1 MAEAQLCGLQD
12 EFTCFLCQGFL
23 TDPVTIPCGHNFCLK
38 CLTNYWDQSQECSCP
53 QCRENFTTRPALRRN
68 TLLNEVI
75 KKLKDKAIT
84 PPPPPSK
91 NYAGPGDVECDFSTG
106 EKFRAVKSCLTCPS
120 SYCQTHL
127 QPLYEGDAL
136 KHHMLVDPDRN
147 LKEKLCEK
155 HQKSLEIF
163 CKTDDL
169 CICMI
174 CVVTG
179 HKNHEMVELESE
191 REDKQKQTLS
201 HIKRRLKE
209 REKTL
214 KETRRAMDEMKMSVK
229 RNVEENKKSFTA
241 LIRCIEEADRKL
253 TERIR
258 EQEKREMEKAE
269 GVMEQL
275 EKEIEEL
282 KRREAEL
289 KELSETK
296 DHLHFLQ
303 KQLKVSLSVI
313 KRRLAEKEKT
323 LKETRRAM
331 DEMKRKAE
339 GVMKQLE
346 KETEELKRKDAELKE
361 LSETKHHLDFL
372 QTFSS
377 HCVLPADGD
386 LVSFTVTTDF
396 SSDGMRKELSG
407 LTKVWR
413 RSASGSGTASVPRV
427 ELKSRIVWGRND
439 LLSLSVEQDGNSSLS
454 LKLLLCLEIIL
465 FSGCSGLS
473 IIVLK
478 KNILMM
484 AEAQLFVSQDE
495 FTCSVCLDT
504 LTDPVSLH
512 CGHSFCLKCL
522 TNYWDQSQVCS
533 CPQCRHTFKLRPELK
548 RNTLL
553 NEVIKKLKK
562 TALSPLPLPS
572 KNYVGPGDVE
582 CDFCTGKKF
591 RAVKSCLTCMASYCQ
606 THLQPHYEVAA
617 LKHHRLVDP
626 DRNLKEKLCEKHQK
640 SLEMFCKTDETC
652 ICMMCGV
659 TEHDGHEKVELEM
672 EREGKWKQL
681 GVTQSEIR
689 RRLEEKEKKLM
700 ETRRTVEEMK
710 LSIERVM
717 GEHKKIFTDLIHC
730 IEEAHKKLTEKIREQ
745 EKREM
750 EKAEGVMEQL
760 KKEIEELK
768 RREAE
773 LKELSETED
782 RLHFLQ
788 VRATLHREFDQTG
801 VCVTC
806 ETSKSR
812 DLRNFCPLTLDIN
825 TAHRELRLS
834 EGNKK
839 VTREE
844 TKAKYPDHPKRFD
857 YWEQVL
863 CKEALTGTR
872 CYWEVEGSGD
882 CVVIGVA
889 YKGLSRKGLGWE
901 CGLGHNNKSWCLLC
915 SHFLYSVCHNN
926 QETAIS
932 APYSPRIGVFLD
944 WPAGS
949 LSFYSVSHTMT
960 LLHRFNTSFTEPL
973 YPGFWFGRNSSVTIC
988 HLTPC
993 DH

>member
-1 MAEAQLCGLQD
+1 
-12 EFTCFLCQGFL
+12 
-23 TDPVTIPCGHNFCLK
+23 
-38 CLTNYWDQSQECSCP
+38 
-53 QCRENFTTRPALRRN
+53 
-68 TLLNEVI
+68 
-75 KKLKDKAIT
+75 
-84 PPPPPSK
+84 
-91 NYAGPGDVECDFSTG
+91 
-106 EKFRAVKSCLTCPS
+106 
-120 SYCQTHL
+120 
-127 QPLYEGDAL
+127 
-136 KHHMLVDPDRN
+136 
-147 LKEKLCEK
+147 
-155 HQKSLEIF
+155 
-163 CKTDDL
+163 
-169 CICMI
+169 
-174 CVVTG
+174 
-179 HKNHEMVELESE
+179 
-191 REDKQKQTLS
+191 
-201 HIKRRLKE
+201 
-209 REKTL
+209 
-214 KETRRAMDEMKMSVK
+214 
-229 RNVEENKKSFTA
+229 
-241 LIRCIEEADRKL
+241 
-253 TERIR
+253 
-258 EQEKREMEKAE
+258 
-269 GVMEQL
+269 
-275 EKEIEEL
+275 
-282 KRREAEL
+282 
-289 KELSETK
+289 
-296 DHLHFLQ
+296 
-303 KQLKVSLSVI
+303 
-313 KRRLAEKEKT
+313 
-323 LKETRRAM
+323 
-331 DEMKRKAE
+331 
-339 GVMKQLE
+339 
-346 KETEELKRKDAELKE
+346 
-361 LSETKHHLDFL
+361 
-372 QTFSS
+372 
-377 HCVLPADGD
+377 
-386 LVSFTVTTDF
+386 
-396 SSDGMRKELSG
+396 
-407 LTKVWR
+407 
-413 RSASGSGTASVPRV
+413 
-427 ELKSRIVWGRND
+427 
-439 LLSLSVEQDGNSSLS
+439 
-454 LKLLLCLEIIL
+454 
-465 FSGCSGLS
+465 
-473 IIVLK
+473 
-478 KNILMM
+478 MM

-788 VRATLHREFDQTG
+788 IFSSHCVLPANEDSLSFTVMADFSSEGLRKELSYLKMSLEKISQWKIMTWTPPGHEAPVFTLWPPEPQSREEFLQY
-801 VCVTC
+801 
-806 ETSKSR
+806 
-812 DLRNFCPLTLDIN
+812 FCPLTLDIN